1 MVLETAFPFPVMA
14 PISSNVLFWIPLPEI
29 FHLVRSPNWQ
39 SVIILVLGVTHFV
52 PFQVLGYAIS
62 GTVFPLA
69 PYRKWTL
76 CAMRVVSFPVSGSAI
91 SGIIHWAPYRKWTL
105 CVFLVSGSAS
115 SGTVVVRVLC
125 QNWTLC
131 VWTHFQYWAM
141 PVPVRLRLGSSIN
154 VVSKPR
160 PPNRSTASWQASITL
175 LGALVLVELES
186 MPPPFLLLPLPII
199 KLLNKLPLILLCTIR
214 INEGLFDCHVLP
226 QQGRDG
232 ATGSGP
238 VLLLPLLPPPPPTRP
253 ADWAC
258 FYQDWCLSAWLNEAS
273 LSTRS
278 DADTGSSG
286 GSLLLVSCLK

>member
-76 CAMRVVSFPVSGSAI
+76 C
-91 SGIIHWAPYRKWTL
+91 
-105 CVFLVSGSAS
+105 VFLVSGSAS

-141 PVPVRLRLGSSIN
+141 PVLVRLRLGSSIN

-258 FYQDWCLSAWLNEAS
+258 FYQDWCPSAWLNEAS